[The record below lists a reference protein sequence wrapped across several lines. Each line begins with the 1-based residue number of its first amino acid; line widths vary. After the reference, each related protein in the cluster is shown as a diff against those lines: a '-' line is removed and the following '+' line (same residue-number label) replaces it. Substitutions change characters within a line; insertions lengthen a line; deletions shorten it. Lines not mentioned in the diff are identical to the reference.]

1 MEEMGE
7 VAVTAHER
15 VAEATKTMTDAIY
28 AALDSL
34 DGYMATVNGVIA
46 EQEAAVDPNGSLV
59 KRMQQFAGRAEAM
72 TAAIEDAVLD
82 HLNFC
87 NDRLFSVELAERGEF
102 I

>member
-1 MEEMGE
+1 MGK

-15 VAEATKTMTDAIY
+15 VAEATKAMTDAVY
-28 AALDSL
+28 AALDAI
-34 DGYMATVNGVIA
+34 DGYRETVNGVVT
-46 EQEAAVDPNGSLV
+46 EQETTAEPNGSLI

-72 TAAIEDAVLD
+72 TGIIEDQVLD